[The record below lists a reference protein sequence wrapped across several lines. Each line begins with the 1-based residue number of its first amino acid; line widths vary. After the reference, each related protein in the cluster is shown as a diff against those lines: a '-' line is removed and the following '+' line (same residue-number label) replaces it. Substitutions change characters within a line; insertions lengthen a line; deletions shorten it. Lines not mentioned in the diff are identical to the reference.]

1 MMLVDDFSVVLKRKM
16 GLDSGSIGKAAVER
30 AVRLRMQAVGTDDE
44 QDYLMRVQTSP
55 AEMQQLIEAVIVP
68 ETWFFRYPESQAAMA
83 TLARE
88 RLFGTGGAAQ
98 AAAAALAASVPAA
111 MAAGAPSDARVLR
124 VLSVPCS
131 SGEEPYSI
139 AMALLDAGVPAA
151 RFQVDAVDISERMV
165 EFARGGRYG
174 RNSFRGDD
182 LSYRDRYFTE
192 TADGHQLAAH
202 VMGRVRFLAGNLFD
216 AHLLQHTVP
225 YDFVFCRNLL
235 IYFDAATQERAVAVL
250 RRFARRDGILFVG
263 PAETS
268 LLTARRLPA
277 VPMARAFA
285 FRAEPAP
292 PVENAAP
299 ASTAWTAPP
308 PAPRPAARAHGHGHA
323 TIRAADA
330 RGMQAMP
337 TMPALSAGHSLSA
350 TVGAASAH
358 TAVRGAAAADPRAFS
373 PTISSASASV
383 STSASQDPD
392 ASLHGIAA
400 LADQGRVAE
409 AMTQCRAHLERHGA
423 SAEALY
429 LLGLLQDTEGDA
441 RQAQAA
447 YRKALY
453 LDPTHREAL
462 LHLAALIASEG
473 DHEGARRL
481 QARAARQEARRD

>member
-1 MMLVDDFSVVLKRKM
+1 MRLVDDFSAVLKRKM

-30 AVRLRMQAVGTDDE
+30 AVRHRMLAVGTEDA
-44 QDYLMRVQTSP
+44 QDYLMRVQTSR

-83 TLARE
+83 ALARD
-88 RLFGTGGAAQ
+88 RLFGAGTA
-98 AAAAALAASVPAA
+98 
-111 MAAGAPSDARVLR
+111 AAGASGSGIATSGASGSGTATSGADARVLR

-139 AMALLDAGVPAA
+139 AMALLDAGVPAS

-165 EFARGGRYG
+165 EFAQRACYG

-192 TADGHQLAAH
+192 TADGYQLVGAVAA
-202 VMGRVRFLAGNLFD
+202 RVRFLAGNLFD
-216 AHLLQHTVP
+216 SHLLHNTVP

-250 RRFARRDGILFVG
+250 RRFTCRDGILFVG

-268 LLTARRLPA
+268 LMTGRRLPA

-285 FRAEPAP
+285 FRAEPTAV
-292 PVENAAP
+292 PVE
-299 ASTAWTAPP
+299 STAPVAMAWTPPP
-308 PAPRPAARAHGHGHA
+308 PAPRPAIRAHGHAPVREAAAVAARDAWQA
-323 TIRAADA
+323 TA
-330 RGMQAMP
+330 P
-337 TMPALSAGHSLSA
+337 H
-350 TVGAASAH
+350 GAASAQ
-358 TAVRGAAAADPRAFS
+358 APAPDQRLPS
-373 PTISSASASV
+373 PAG
-383 STSASQDPD
+383 SQDVN
-392 ASLHGIAA
+392 ASLREIAA
-400 LADQGRVAE
+400 LADQGRVQDALV
-409 AMTQCRAHLERHGA
+409 QCRAHLDRHGA

-429 LLGLLQDTEGDA
+429 LLGLLQDADGDA

-473 DHEGARRL
+473 DQEGARRL
-481 QARAARQEARRD
+481 QARAARQEARRE